1 MFQGELQKYKPGFN
15 GVFIDRWVQV
25 TRTSVRYFSNKPG
38 SQLAAGKP
46 LMAFPFNAI
55 KSIERVGFDVQLKK
69 TDKKGQDL
77 QKNMFE
83 IFLKEDFLDIFLR
96 PDYEQL
102 FNPDTKRRNYL
113 LQKISKELKTN
124 SSPNKKGMKELY

>member
-1 MFQGELQKYKPGFN
+1 
-15 GVFIDRWVQV
+15 
-25 TRTSVRYFSNKPG
+25 
-38 SQLAAGKP
+38 
-46 LMAFPFNAI
+46 MAFPFNAI
-55 KSIERVGFDVQLKK
+55 KSIDRVHFDVQLKK

-124 SSPNKKGMKELY
+124 TSPNKKGIKELY

>member
-1 MFQGELQKYKPGFN
+1 M
-15 GVFIDRWVQV
+15 
-25 TRTSVRYFSNKPG
+25 
-38 SQLAAGKP
+38 AAGKP

-55 KSIERVGFDVQLKK
+55 KSIDRVHFDVQLKK

-113 LQKISKELKTN
+113 L
-124 SSPNKKGMKELY
+124 